1 MHCDIVIFDWL
12 MRYVHRQSPVQD
24 VKNAVSILISSE
36 FLKMAVLVE
45 ESLEFVSTN
54 LSEIILL
61 PIDMNC
67 LNSGLVKRLAQKV
80 DLGML
85 EDMKDKRDKLKSKL
99 YMKKLELVF
108 DKPENILT
116 RCVNCNQLSTKA

>member
-1 MHCDIVIFDWL
+1 
-12 MRYVHRQSPVQD
+12 
-24 VKNAVSILISSE
+24 
-36 FLKMAVLVE
+36 MAVLVE